1 MECMKL
7 LKIIVMFLNL
17 VRGVWK
23 KKNDL
28 KHCKW
33 NFQIDTGFQ
42 IRPLHDSLKIHKK
55 YFIINILYILHHT
68 AFCKFYSSKFFYI
81 KYK

>member
-1 MECMKL
+1 MKCMKL
-7 LKIIVMFLNL
+7 LKIIVILLNL

-42 IRPLHDSLKIHKK
+42 IRTFPSPFHSVPIFSAPPPMDSAC
-55 YFIINILYILHHT
+55 NRRGT
-68 AFCKFYSSKFFYI
+68 AAFDSSLSFA
-81 KYK
+81 

>member
-42 IRPLHDSLKIHKK
+42 IRHIPFSFSFRSHLFRASANGFRMQQARNGSL
-55 YFIINILYILHHT
+55 
-68 AFCKFYSSKFFYI
+68 
-81 KYK
+81 

>member
-1 MECMKL
+1 MKL

-42 IRPLHDSLKIHKK
+42 IR
-55 YFIINILYILHHT
+55 YFIHLIACLISAKRPRLSQYI
-68 AFCKFYSSKFFYI
+68 YN
-81 KYK
+81 